1 MRKCEEKR
9 GVEMEIRGEIR
20 GETKIAIE
28 RFVCGGRGG
37 GGGGCEEEGGGEGG
51 QKGGGHWDVRGG
63 GRDGRRAKA

>member
-37 GGGGCEEEGGGEGG
+37 GGGG
-51 QKGGGHWDVRGG
+51 W
-63 GRDGRRAKA
+63 